1 MNKMQKLTCAKVL
14 KVIFYL
20 LGFPLLML
28 FVAKDSMIFFNEG
41 AFSETAK
48 NGITAALVLWAGFTL
63 LQIGLYLVLKKQQA
77 VRTII
82 LVILAVALM
91 LAPIAGLDIRNE
103 KELDKIRTEYSDK
116 GVKVENYSLQK
127 QWFNALSANKRESGY
142 AYKLNERVD
151 NVIRTYGL
159 SEYYPKM
166 YRERTQL
173 NTAVAY
179 YQVGGLDGEMI
190 KVTGDNIDGLFD
202 SLKAQSPYAYNP
214 NGLLYDGYIFG
225 VENALELLIKYN
237 EYAKL
242 TVYRR
247 SSTYIGTEKY
257 ADAFKEGC
265 YVLKDGAYVTMKAAG
280 EAFCKQP
287 GTIYYEKLSIADAY
301 KAMVKDIKD
310 SETNS
315 SKYESDAW
323 YNYFNDNTEILDT
336 RTGKM
341 TNYSTLRIE
350 EDNYRLTDSRLNA
363 VLGTLFEYL
372 GMNPAINK
380 LLNGLNLDGIIGLV
394 NALLQENGADLT
406 SGDIGNVVSQ
416 LLYGY
421 NNGKGGETTGL
432 AYPVQYLFGNL
443 NLSDKNVFKSTGE
456 TAYEYDDEGHLVYE
470 VDASGNTTDIPK
482 LTGKTGTVYVITY
495 SDSGKKNPD
504 GTPILNATVNR
515 AEFDTTKMSPLPEKA
530 ADIKTGTVY
539 TTGDIFKEVKLNA
552 NYSAYVENLEKNKNP
567 NTAALVDII
576 KSLQPALGL
585 VGGLLNLNDIIG
597 GLVSGLDV
605 SAILAKIAPDLDL
618 NAILTQILSKIDLTG
633 VTVEGVQKLL
643 DTVLGELS
651 FYSHPLLKKCWQSD
665 FVSDTDK
672 ALATTAGTTVDMSD
686 YAWVKYTC
694 EDFGITSGCALAAKG
709 GLLTGK
715 TIGNGTSA
723 DAAISLADCYQL
735 QADIAYQPEMYP
747 LLAARRYFSIWAGIL
762 AMSIFLSTYFHNKE
776 RLYAYEIALNGGEY

>member
-91 LAPIAGLDIRNE
+91 LAPVAGLDIRNE

-142 AYKLNERVD
+142 AYKLNDRVD

-202 SLKAQSPYAYNP
+202 SLQSQSPYAYNP

-242 TVYRR
+242 TVYRP
-247 SSTYIGTEKY
+247 TKY
-257 ADAFKEGC
+257 TVADYAEAFSAGC
-265 YVLKDGAYVTMKAAG
+265 YVIKDGAYVTMKAAG
-280 EAFCKQP
+280 ETFSKQP
-287 GTIYYEKLSIADAY
+287 GTVYYEKLAIADAY
-301 KAMVKDIKD
+301 KKMV
-310 SETNS
+310 SEIEESATNAS
-315 SKYESDAW
+315 AYESDAW
-323 YNYFNDNTEILDT
+323 YNYTNDITEILDT

-380 LLNGLNLDGIIGLV
+380 LLDSLKAQQLLDLV
-394 NALLQENGADLT
+394 NSLLKENGADLS

-432 AYPVQYLFGNL
+432 ALPAQYLFGNL
-443 NLSDKNVFKSTGE
+443 DFTSKEVYKSTGKN
-456 TAYEYDDEGHLVYE
+456 AFKVGALADEV
-470 VDASGNTTDIPK
+470 
-482 LTGKTGTVYVITY
+482 VYVTTYTDTGEVNDDGSPVLTATITREAF
-495 SDSGKKNPD
+495 D
-504 GTPILNATVNR
+504 NATMKQLPKTS
-515 AEFDTTKMSPLPEKA
+515 AEIVPEQK
-530 ADIKTGTVY
+530 Y
-539 TTGDIFKEVKLNA
+539 TTGDTYAKTKLGT
-552 NYSAYVENLEKNKNP
+552 AYTAYKTKLESDNKNP

-585 VGGLLNLNDIIG
+585 VGGLLDLNDIIG
-597 GLVSGLDV
+597 GLVPGLDV
-605 SAILAKIAPDLDL
+605 AGILKAIAPDLDL
-618 NAILTQILSKIDLTG
+618 NAILTQILGKIDLTG

-735 QADIAYQPEMYP
+735 QADIAYQPDMYP

-776 RLYAYEIALNGGEY
+776 KLYAYEIALNGGEY

>member
-1 MNKMQKLTCAKVL
+1 
-14 KVIFYL
+14 
-20 LGFPLLML
+20 
-28 FVAKDSMIFFNEG
+28 
-41 AFSETAK
+41 
-48 NGITAALVLWAGFTL
+48 
-63 LQIGLYLVLKKQQA
+63 
-77 VRTII
+77 
-82 LVILAVALM
+82 M

-127 QWFNALSANKRESGY
+127 QWFNAISANKRTSGY

-202 SLKAQSPYAYNP
+202 SLQSQSPYAYNP

-242 TVYRR
+242 TVYRP
-247 SSTYIGTEKY
+247 TKY
-257 ADAFKEGC
+257 TVADYAEAFNAGC
-265 YVLKDGAYVTMKAAG
+265 YVIKDGAYVTMKAAG
-280 EAFCKQP
+280 ETFSKQP
-287 GTIYYEKLSIADAY
+287 GTIYYESLSIADAY
-301 KAMVKDIKD
+301 KKMV
-310 SETNS
+310 SEIEESATNAS
-315 SKYESDAW
+315 AYESDAW
-323 YNYFNDNTEILDT
+323 YNYTNDITEILDT

-380 LLNGLNLDGIIGLV
+380 LLDSLKAQQLLDLV
-394 NALLQENGADLT
+394 NSLLKDNDADLS

-432 AYPVQYLFGNL
+432 ALPAQYLFGNL
-443 NLSDKNVFKSTGE
+443 SFTSKEVYKSTGKN
-456 TAYEYDDEGHLVYE
+456 AFKVGALADE
-470 VDASGNTTDIPK
+470 I
-482 LTGKTGTVYVITY
+482 VYVTTY
-495 SDSGKKNPD
+495 KDSGKVNDD
-504 GTPILNATVNR
+504 GTPILTATITREAFDNATMKQPPKTN
-515 AEFDTTKMSPLPEKA
+515 AEIVLGQK
-530 ADIKTGTVY
+530 Y
-539 TTGDIFKEVKLNA
+539 TTGDTYAKTDLGTAYTAYKTKLE
-552 NYSAYVENLEKNKNP
+552 SDNKNP

-585 VGGLLNLNDIIG
+585 VGGLLDLNDIIG
-597 GLVSGLDV
+597 GLVPGLDV
-605 SAILAKIAPDLDL
+605 AGILKAIAPDLDL
-618 NAILTQILSKIDLTG
+618 NAILTQILGKIDLTG

-735 QADIAYQPEMYP
+735 QADIAYQPDMYP

-776 RLYAYEIALNGGEY
+776 KLYAYEIALNGGEY

>member
-91 LAPIAGLDIRNE
+91 LAPVAGLDIRNE

-127 QWFNALSANKRESGY
+127 QWFNALSADKRESGY

-190 KVTGDNIDGLFD
+190 KVTGDNINGLFD

-242 TVYRR
+242 TVYRP
-247 SSTYIGTEKY
+247 TKY
-257 ADAFKEGC
+257 TVADYAEAFSAGC
-265 YVLKDGAYVTMKAAG
+265 YVIKDGAYVTMKAAG
-280 EAFCKQP
+280 ETFSKQP
-287 GTIYYEKLSIADAY
+287 GTIYYESLSIADAY
-301 KAMVKDIKD
+301 KKMV
-310 SETNS
+310 SEIEESATNAS
-315 SKYESDAW
+315 AYESDAW
-323 YNYFNDNTEILDT
+323 YNYTNDITEILDT

-380 LLNGLNLDGIIGLV
+380 LLDSLKAQQLLDLV
-394 NALLQENGADLT
+394 NSLLKDNDADLS

-432 AYPVQYLFGNL
+432 ALPAQYLFGNL
-443 NLSDKNVFKSTGE
+443 NFTSKEVYKSTGKN
-456 TAYEYDDEGHLVYE
+456 AFKVGALADEV
-470 VDASGNTTDIPK
+470 
-482 LTGKTGTVYVITY
+482 VYVTTY
-495 SDSGKKNPD
+495 TDSGEVNDD
-504 GTPILNATVNR
+504 GTPVLTAKITREAFDNATMKQLPKTS
-515 AEFDTTKMSPLPEKA
+515 AEIVPGQK
-530 ADIKTGTVY
+530 Y
-539 TTGDIFKEVKLNA
+539 TTGDTYAKTKLGT
-552 NYSAYVENLEKNKNP
+552 AYTAYKTKLESDNKNP

-585 VGGLLNLNDIIG
+585 VGGLLDLNDIIG
-597 GLVSGLDV
+597 GLVPGLDV
-605 SAILAKIAPDLDL
+605 AGILKAIAPDLDL
-618 NAILTQILSKIDLTG
+618 NAILTQILGKIDLTG

-735 QADIAYQPEMYP
+735 QADIAYQPDMYP

-776 RLYAYEIALNGGEY
+776 KLYAYEIALNGGEY

>member
-91 LAPIAGLDIRNE
+91 LAPIAGLDVRNE

-127 QWFNALSANKRESGY
+127 QWFNALSADKRKSGY
-142 AYKLNERVD
+142 AYLLNERVD
-151 NVIRTYGL
+151 NVIKTYGL

-214 NGLLYDGYIFG
+214 NGLLYDGYVFG
-225 VENALELLIKYN
+225 VENVLELLIKYN

-242 TVYRR
+242 TVYRPA
-247 SSTYIGTEKY
+247 KY
-257 ADAFKEGC
+257 TVADYAEAFNAGC

-280 EAFCKQP
+280 ETFCKQP
-287 GTIYYEKLSIADAY
+287 DTVYYEKLAIADAY
-301 KAMVKDIKD
+301 KKMV
-310 SETNS
+310 SEIEESATNAS
-315 SKYESDAW
+315 AYESDAW
-323 YNYFNDNTEILDT
+323 YNYTNDITEILDT
-336 RTGKM
+336 RSGKM

-380 LLNGLNLDGIIGLV
+380 LLDSLKAQQLLDLV
-394 NALLQENGADLT
+394 NSLLKENSADLS

-432 AYPVQYLFGNL
+432 ALPVQYLFGNL
-443 NLSDKNVFKSTGE
+443 DFTSKEVYKSTGKN
-456 TAYEYDDEGHLVYE
+456 AFKVGALADEM
-470 VDASGNTTDIPK
+470 
-482 LTGKTGTVYVITY
+482 VYVTTY
-495 SDSGKKNPD
+495 TDSGEVNDD
-504 GTPILNATVNR
+504 GTPVLTAKITREAFDAATMKQSPKTI
-515 AEFDTTKMSPLPEKA
+515 AEIVPEQK
-530 ADIKTGTVY
+530 Y
-539 TTGDIFKEVKLNA
+539 TTGDTYAKTKLGT
-552 NYSAYVENLEKNKNP
+552 AYTAYKTKLESDNNNP

-585 VGGLLNLNDIIG
+585 VGGLLDLNDIIG
-597 GLVSGLDV
+597 GLVPGLDIP
-605 SAILAKIAPDLDL
+605 AILKAIAPDLDL
-618 NAILTQILSKIDLTG
+618 NAILTQVLSKIDLTG

-651 FYSHPLLKKCWQSD
+651 FCSHPLLKKCWQSD

-686 YAWVKYTC
+686 YAWIKYTC
-694 EDFGITSGCALAAKG
+694 EDFGITSGCALVAKG

-735 QADIAYQPEMYP
+735 QADIAYQPNMYP

-776 RLYAYEIALNGGEY
+776 KLYAYEIALNGGEY

>member
-91 LAPIAGLDIRNE
+91 LAPVAGLDIRNE

-127 QWFNALSANKRESGY
+127 QWFNALSADKRESGY
-142 AYKLNERVD
+142 AYKLNDRVD

-202 SLKAQSPYAYNP
+202 SLQSQSPYAYNP

-242 TVYRR
+242 TVYRP
-247 SSTYIGTEKY
+247 TKY
-257 ADAFKEGC
+257 TVADYAEAFNAGC
-265 YVLKDGAYVTMKAAG
+265 YVIKDGAYVTMKAAG
-280 EAFCKQP
+280 ETFSKQP
-287 GTIYYEKLSIADAY
+287 GTIYYESLSIADAY
-301 KAMVKDIKD
+301 KKMV
-310 SETNS
+310 SEIEESATNAS
-315 SKYESDAW
+315 AYESDAW
-323 YNYFNDNTEILDT
+323 YNYTNDITEILDT

-380 LLNGLNLDGIIGLV
+380 LLDSLKAQQLLDLV
-394 NALLQENGADLT
+394 NSLLKENGADLS

-432 AYPVQYLFGNL
+432 ALPAQYLFGNL
-443 NLSDKNVFKSTGE
+443 DFTSKEVYKSTGKNAFKVGA
-456 TAYEYDDEGHLVYE
+456 TADEV
-470 VDASGNTTDIPK
+470 
-482 LTGKTGTVYVITY
+482 VYVTTY
-495 SDSGKKNPD
+495 TDTGEVNDD
-504 GTPILNATVNR
+504 GTPVLTAKITREAFDNATM
-515 AEFDTTKMSPLPEKA
+515 KQPP
-530 ADIKTGTVY
+530 KTNEEIVPGQKY
-539 TTGDIFKEVKLNA
+539 TTGDTYAKTKLGT
-552 NYSAYVENLEKNKNP
+552 AYTAYKTKLESDNKNP

-585 VGGLLNLNDIIG
+585 VGGLLDLNDIIG
-597 GLVSGLDV
+597 GLVPGLDV
-605 SAILAKIAPDLDL
+605 AGILKAIAPDLDL
-618 NAILTQILSKIDLTG
+618 NAILTQILGKIDLTG

-694 EDFGITSGCALAAKG
+694 EDFGITSGCALIAKG

-735 QADIAYQPEMYP
+735 QADIAYQPDMYP

-776 RLYAYEIALNGGEY
+776 KLYAYEIALNGGEY

>member
-1 MNKMQKLTCAKVL
+1 MCKSSESNFLFTRFPASYVVCRKGQHD
-14 KVIFYL
+14 L
-20 LGFPLLML
+20 LQRRRVFRNG
-28 FVAKDSMIFFNEG
+28 E
-41 AFSETAK
+41 

-77 VRTII
+77 ARTII
-82 LVILAVALM
+82 LVILAVTLM
-91 LAPIAGLDIRNE
+91 LAPVAGLDARNE

-127 QWFNALSANKRESGY
+127 QWFNAISANKRESGY
-142 AYKLNERVD
+142 AYKLNDRVD

-179 YQVGGLDGEMI
+179 YQIGGLDGEMI

-202 SLKAQSPYAYNP
+202 SLQSQSPYAYNP

-242 TVYRR
+242 TVYRP
-247 SSTYIGTEKY
+247 TKY
-257 ADAFKEGC
+257 TVADYAEAFSAGC
-265 YVLKDGAYVTMKAAG
+265 YVIKDGAYVTMKAAG
-280 EAFCKQP
+280 ETFSKQP
-287 GTIYYEKLSIADAY
+287 GTIYYEQLAIADAY
-301 KAMVKDIKD
+301 KKMV
-310 SETNS
+310 SEIEESATNAS
-315 SKYESDAW
+315 AYESDAW
-323 YNYFNDNTEILDT
+323 YNYTNDITEILDT

-380 LLNGLNLDGIIGLV
+380 LLDSLKAQQLLDLV
-394 NALLQENGADLT
+394 NSLLKDNDADLS

-432 AYPVQYLFGNL
+432 ALPAQYLFGNL
-443 NLSDKNVFKSTGE
+443 SFTSKEVYKSTGKN
-456 TAYEYDDEGHLVYE
+456 AFKVGALADE
-470 VDASGNTTDIPK
+470 I
-482 LTGKTGTVYVITY
+482 VYVTTY
-495 SDSGKKNPD
+495 KDSGKVNDD
-504 GTPILNATVNR
+504 GTPILTATITREAFDNATMKQPPKTN
-515 AEFDTTKMSPLPEKA
+515 AEIVLGQK
-530 ADIKTGTVY
+530 Y
-539 TTGDIFKEVKLNA
+539 TTGDTYAKTDLGTAYTAYKTKLE
-552 NYSAYVENLEKNKNP
+552 SDNKNP

-585 VGGLLNLNDIIG
+585 VGGLLDLNDIIG
-597 GLVSGLDV
+597 GLVPGLDV
-605 SAILAKIAPDLDL
+605 AGILKAIAPDLDL
-618 NAILTQILSKIDLTG
+618 NAILTQILGKIDLTG

-694 EDFGITSGCALAAKG
+694 EDFGITSGCALIAKG

-735 QADIAYQPEMYP
+735 QADIAYQPDMYP

-776 RLYAYEIALNGGEY
+776 KLYAYEIALNGGEY

>member
-77 VRTII
+77 ARTII

-91 LAPIAGLDIRNE
+91 LAPVAGLDIRNE

-127 QWFNALSANKRESGY
+127 QWFNALSADKRESGY

-202 SLKAQSPYAYNP
+202 SLQSQSPYAYNP

-242 TVYRR
+242 TVYRP
-247 SSTYIGTEKY
+247 TKY
-257 ADAFKEGC
+257 TVADYAEAFSAGC
-265 YVLKDGAYVTMKAAG
+265 YVIKDGAYVTMKAAG
-280 EAFCKQP
+280 ETFSKQP
-287 GTIYYEKLSIADAY
+287 GTVYYEKLAIADAY
-301 KAMVKDIKD
+301 KKMV
-310 SETNS
+310 SEIEESATNAS
-315 SKYESDAW
+315 AYESDAW
-323 YNYFNDNTEILDT
+323 YNYTNDITEILDT

-380 LLNGLNLDGIIGLV
+380 LLDSLKAQQLLELV
-394 NALLQENGADLT
+394 NSLLKENGADLS

-432 AYPVQYLFGNL
+432 ALPAQYLFGNL
-443 NLSDKNVFKSTGE
+443 DFTSKEVYKSTGKN
-456 TAYEYDDEGHLVYE
+456 AFKVGALADEV
-470 VDASGNTTDIPK
+470 
-482 LTGKTGTVYVITY
+482 VYVTTY
-495 SDSGKKNPD
+495 TDSGEVNDD
-504 GTPILNATVNR
+504 GTPVLTAKITREAFDNATMKQPPKTS
-515 AEFDTTKMSPLPEKA
+515 AEIVPGQK
-530 ADIKTGTVY
+530 Y
-539 TTGDIFKEVKLNA
+539 TTGDTYAKTDLGTAYTAYKTKLE
-552 NYSAYVENLEKNKNP
+552 SDNKNH

-585 VGGLLNLNDIIG
+585 VGGLLDLNDIIG
-597 GLVSGLDV
+597 GLVPGLDV
-605 SAILAKIAPDLDL
+605 AGILKAIAPDLDL
-618 NAILTQILSKIDLTG
+618 NAILTQILGKIDLTG

-651 FYSHPLLKKCWQSD
+651 FCSHPLLKKCWQSD

-694 EDFGITSGCALAAKG
+694 EDFGITSGCALIAKG

-735 QADIAYQPEMYP
+735 QADIAYQPDMYP

-776 RLYAYEIALNGGEY
+776 KLYAYEIALNGGEY

>member
-127 QWFNALSANKRESGY
+127 QWFNAISANKRKSGY
-142 AYKLNERVD
+142 AYQLNDRVD

-190 KVTGDNIDGLFD
+190 KVTGDNINGLFD

-225 VENALELLIKYN
+225 VENVLELLIKYN

-242 TVYRR
+242 TVYRP
-247 SSTYIGTEKY
+247 TKY
-257 ADAFKEGC
+257 TVADYAEAFSAGC
-265 YVLKDGAYVTMKAAG
+265 YVIKDGAYVTMKAAG
-280 EAFCKQP
+280 ETFSKQP
-287 GTIYYEKLSIADAY
+287 GTIYYESLSIADAY
-301 KAMVKDIKD
+301 KKMV
-310 SETNS
+310 SEIEESATNAS
-315 SKYESDAW
+315 AYESDAW
-323 YNYFNDNTEILDT
+323 YNYTNDITEILDT

-380 LLNGLNLDGIIGLV
+380 LLDSLKAQQLLDLV
-394 NALLQENGADLT
+394 NSLLKENGADLS

-432 AYPVQYLFGNL
+432 ALPAQYLFGNL
-443 NLSDKNVFKSTGE
+443 DFTSKEVYKSTGKN
-456 TAYEYDDEGHLVYE
+456 AFKVGALADEV
-470 VDASGNTTDIPK
+470 
-482 LTGKTGTVYVITY
+482 VYVTTY
-495 SDSGKKNPD
+495 TDSGEVNDD
-504 GTPILNATVNR
+504 GTPVLTAKITREAFDNATMKQLPKTS
-515 AEFDTTKMSPLPEKA
+515 AEIVPEQK
-530 ADIKTGTVY
+530 Y
-539 TTGDIFKEVKLNA
+539 TTGDTYAKTKLGT
-552 NYSAYVENLEKNKNP
+552 AYTAYKTKLESDNKNP

-585 VGGLLNLNDIIG
+585 VGGLLDLNDIIG
-597 GLVSGLDV
+597 GLVPGLDV
-605 SAILAKIAPDLDL
+605 AGILKAIAPDLDL
-618 NAILTQILSKIDLTG
+618 NAILTQILGKIDLTG

-735 QADIAYQPEMYP
+735 QADIAYQPDMYP

-776 RLYAYEIALNGGEY
+776 KLYAYEIALNGGEY

>member
-127 QWFNALSANKRESGY
+127 QWFNAISANKRESGY
-142 AYKLNERVD
+142 AYKLNDRVD

-225 VENALELLIKYN
+225 VENVLELLIKYN

-242 TVYRR
+242 TVYRP
-247 SSTYIGTEKY
+247 TKY
-257 ADAFKEGC
+257 TVADYAEAFNAGC
-265 YVLKDGAYVTMKAAG
+265 YVIKDGAYVTMKAAG
-280 EAFCKQP
+280 ETFCKQP
-287 GTIYYEKLSIADAY
+287 GTIYYEQLAIADAY
-301 KAMVKDIKD
+301 KKMV
-310 SETNS
+310 SEIEASATNAS
-315 SKYESDAW
+315 AYASDAW
-323 YNYFNDNTEILDT
+323 YNYTNDITEILDT

-380 LLNGLNLDGIIGLV
+380 LLDSLKAQQLLDLV
-394 NALLQENGADLT
+394 NSLLKENGADLS

-432 AYPVQYLFGNL
+432 ALPAQYLFGNL
-443 NLSDKNVFKSTGE
+443 NFTSKEVYKSTGKN
-456 TAYEYDDEGHLVYE
+456 AFKVGALADEV
-470 VDASGNTTDIPK
+470 
-482 LTGKTGTVYVITY
+482 VYVTTY
-495 SDSGKKNPD
+495 TDSGEVNDD
-504 GTPILNATVNR
+504 GTPILTAKITREAFDAATMKQPPKTNAEIVPGQ
-515 AEFDTTKMSPLPEKA
+515 K
-530 ADIKTGTVY
+530 Y
-539 TTGDIFKEVKLNA
+539 TTGDTYAKTDLGTAYKAYETKLKND
-552 NYSAYVENLEKNKNP
+552 NKNP

-605 SAILAKIAPDLDL
+605 SAILKAIAPDLDL
-618 NAILTQILSKIDLTG
+618 NAILTQVLSKIDLTG

-694 EDFGITSGCALAAKG
+694 EDFGITSGCALVAKG

>member
-142 AYKLNERVD
+142 AYKLNDRVD

-190 KVTGDNIDGLFD
+190 KVTGDNINGLFD

-225 VENALELLIKYN
+225 VENVLELLIKYN

-242 TVYRR
+242 TVYRP
-247 SSTYIGTEKY
+247 TKY
-257 ADAFKEGC
+257 TVADYAEAFNAGC
-265 YVLKDGAYVTMKAAG
+265 YVINNDGAYVTMKAAG

-287 GTIYYEKLSIADAY
+287 GTIYYEQLAIADAY
-301 KAMVKDIKD
+301 KKMV
-310 SETNS
+310 SEIEESATNAS
-315 SKYESDAW
+315 AYASDAW
-323 YNYFNDNTEILDT
+323 YNYTNDITEILDT

-380 LLNGLNLDGIIGLV
+380 LLDSLKAQQLLDLV
-394 NALLQENGADLT
+394 NSLLKENGADLS

-432 AYPVQYLFGNL
+432 ALPAQYLFGNL
-443 NLSDKNVFKSTGE
+443 NFTSKEVYKSTGKN
-456 TAYEYDDEGHLVYE
+456 AFKVGALADEV
-470 VDASGNTTDIPK
+470 
-482 LTGKTGTVYVITY
+482 VYVTTY
-495 SDSGKKNPD
+495 TDSGEVNDD
-504 GTPILNATVNR
+504 GTPILNAKITREAFDNATMKQPPKTN
-515 AEFDTTKMSPLPEKA
+515 AEIVPGTK
-530 ADIKTGTVY
+530 Y
-539 TTGDIFKEVKLNA
+539 TTGDTYAKTDLGTAYKAYETKLKND
-552 NYSAYVENLEKNKNP
+552 NKNP

-605 SAILAKIAPDLDL
+605 SAILKAIAPDLDL

-735 QADIAYQPEMYP
+735 QADIAYQPDMYP

>member
-82 LVILAVALM
+82 LVVLAVALM

-142 AYKLNERVD
+142 AYKLNDRVD

-225 VENALELLIKYN
+225 VENVLELLIKYN

-242 TVYRR
+242 TVYRP
-247 SSTYIGTEKY
+247 TKY
-257 ADAFKEGC
+257 TVADYAEAFNAGC
-265 YVLKDGAYVTMKAAG
+265 YVIKDGAYVTMKSAS
-280 EAFCKQP
+280 ETFCKQP
-287 GTIYYEKLSIADAY
+287 GTIYYEQLAIADAY
-301 KAMVKDIKD
+301 KKMV
-310 SETNS
+310 SEIEASATNAS
-315 SKYESDAW
+315 AYASDAW
-323 YNYFNDNTEILDT
+323 YNYTNDITEILDT

-380 LLNGLNLDGIIGLV
+380 LLDSLKAQQLLDLV
-394 NALLQENGADLT
+394 NSLLKENGADLS

-432 AYPVQYLFGNL
+432 ALPAQYLFGNL
-443 NLSDKNVFKSTGE
+443 DFTSKEVYKSTGKN
-456 TAYEYDDEGHLVYE
+456 AFKVGALADEV
-470 VDASGNTTDIPK
+470 
-482 LTGKTGTVYVITY
+482 VYVTTY
-495 SDSGKKNPD
+495 TDSGEVNDD
-504 GTPILNATVNR
+504 GTPVLTAKITREAFDNATMKQLPKTS
-515 AEFDTTKMSPLPEKA
+515 AEIVPEQK
-530 ADIKTGTVY
+530 Y
-539 TTGDIFKEVKLNA
+539 TTGDTYAKTKLGT
-552 NYSAYVENLEKNKNP
+552 AYTAYKTKLESDNKNP

-585 VGGLLNLNDIIG
+585 VGGLLDLNDIIG
-597 GLVSGLDV
+597 GLVPGLDV
-605 SAILAKIAPDLDL
+605 AGILKAIAPDLDL
-618 NAILTQILSKIDLTG
+618 NAILTQILGKIDLTG

-694 EDFGITSGCALAAKG
+694 EDFGITSGCALVAKG

-735 QADIAYQPEMYP
+735 QADIAYQPDMYP

-776 RLYAYEIALNGGEY
+776 KLYAYEIALNGGEY

>member
-82 LVILAVALM
+82 LVVLAVALM

-142 AYKLNERVD
+142 AYKLNDRVD

-202 SLKAQSPYAYNP
+202 SLKTQSPYAYNP

-242 TVYRR
+242 TVYRP
-247 SSTYIGTEKY
+247 TKY
-257 ADAFKEGC
+257 TVADYAEAFSAGC
-265 YVLKDGAYVTMKAAG
+265 YVINNDGAYVTMKAAG
-280 EAFCKQP
+280 ETFSKQP
-287 GTIYYEKLSIADAY
+287 GTIYYEQLAIADAY
-301 KAMVKDIKD
+301 KKMV
-310 SETNS
+310 SEIEASATNAS
-315 SKYESDAW
+315 AYASDAW
-323 YNYFNDNTEILDT
+323 YNYTNDITEILDT

-380 LLNGLNLDGIIGLV
+380 LLDSLKAQQLLDLV
-394 NALLQENGADLT
+394 NSLLKDNDADLS

-432 AYPVQYLFGNL
+432 ALPAQYLFGNL
-443 NLSDKNVFKSTGE
+443 DFTSKEVYKSTGKN
-456 TAYEYDDEGHLVYE
+456 AFKVGALADEV
-470 VDASGNTTDIPK
+470 
-482 LTGKTGTVYVITY
+482 VYVTTY
-495 SDSGKKNPD
+495 TDSGEVNDD
-504 GTPILNATVNR
+504 GTPVLTAKITREAFDNATMKQLPKTS
-515 AEFDTTKMSPLPEKA
+515 AEIVPEQK
-530 ADIKTGTVY
+530 Y
-539 TTGDIFKEVKLNA
+539 TTGDTYAKTKLGT
-552 NYSAYVENLEKNKNP
+552 AYTAYKTKLESDNKNP

-585 VGGLLNLNDIIG
+585 VGGLLDLNDIIG
-597 GLVSGLDV
+597 GLVPGLDV
-605 SAILAKIAPDLDL
+605 AGILKAIAPDLDL
-618 NAILTQILSKIDLTG
+618 NAILTQILGKIELTG

-694 EDFGITSGCALAAKG
+694 EDFGITSGCALVAKG

-723 DAAISLADCYQL
+723 DAAIPLADCYQL
-735 QADIAYQPEMYP
+735 QADIAYQPDMYP

-776 RLYAYEIALNGGEY
+776 KLYAYEIALNGGEY

>member
-77 VRTII
+77 ARTII

-91 LAPIAGLDIRNE
+91 LAPVAGLDIRNE

-127 QWFNALSANKRESGY
+127 QWFNALSADKRESGY

-190 KVTGDNIDGLFD
+190 KVTGENINGLFD
-202 SLKAQSPYAYNP
+202 SLKTQSPYAYNP
-214 NGLLYDGYIFG
+214 NGLLYDGYVFG

-242 TVYRR
+242 TVYRP
-247 SSTYIGTEKY
+247 TKY
-257 ADAFKEGC
+257 TVADYAEAFSAGC
-265 YVLKDGAYVTMKAAG
+265 YVIKDGAYVTMKAAG
-280 EAFCKQP
+280 ETFSKQP
-287 GTIYYEKLSIADAY
+287 GTVYYEKLAIADAY
-301 KAMVKDIKD
+301 KKMV
-310 SETNS
+310 SEIEESATNAS
-315 SKYESDAW
+315 AYESDAW
-323 YNYFNDNTEILDT
+323 YNYTNDITEILDT
-336 RTGKM
+336 RSGKM

-380 LLNGLNLDGIIGLV
+380 LLDSLKAQQLLDLV
-394 NALLQENGADLT
+394 NSLLKDNDADLS

-432 AYPVQYLFGNL
+432 ALPAQYLFGNL
-443 NLSDKNVFKSTGE
+443 NFTSKEVYKSTGKNAFKVGA
-456 TAYEYDDEGHLVYE
+456 TADEV
-470 VDASGNTTDIPK
+470 
-482 LTGKTGTVYVITY
+482 VYVTTY
-495 SDSGKKNPD
+495 TDTGEVNDD
-504 GTPILNATVNR
+504 GTPILTAKITREAFDNATMKQLPKTS
-515 AEFDTTKMSPLPEKA
+515 AEIVPGQK
-530 ADIKTGTVY
+530 Y
-539 TTGDIFKEVKLNA
+539 TTGDTYAKTKLGT
-552 NYSAYVENLEKNKNP
+552 AYTAYKTKLESDNKNP

-585 VGGLLNLNDIIG
+585 VGGLLDLNDIIG
-597 GLVSGLDV
+597 GLVPGLDV
-605 SAILAKIAPDLDL
+605 AGILKAIAPDLDL
-618 NAILTQILSKIDLTG
+618 NAILTQILGKIDLTG

-735 QADIAYQPEMYP
+735 QADIAYQPDMYP

-776 RLYAYEIALNGGEY
+776 KLYAYEIALNGGEY

>member
-380 LLNGLNLDGIIGLV
+380 LLDSLKAQQLLDLV
-394 NALLQENGADLT
+394 NSLLKENGADLS

-421 NNGKGGETTGL
+421 NNGKEGGETTGL
-432 AYPVQYLFGNL
+432 ALPAQYLFGNL
-443 NLSDKNVFKSTGE
+443 NFTSKEVYKSTGKN
-456 TAYEYDDEGHLVYE
+456 AFKVGALADEV
-470 VDASGNTTDIPK
+470 
-482 LTGKTGTVYVITY
+482 VYVTTY
-495 SDSGKKNPD
+495 TDSGEVNDD
-504 GTPILNATVNR
+504 GTPILTAKITRETFDEATMKKRPTTNAEIVLGQ
-515 AEFDTTKMSPLPEKA
+515 K
-530 ADIKTGTVY
+530 Y
-539 TTGDIFKEVKLNA
+539 TTGDTYAKTDLGTAYTAYKTKLE
-552 NYSAYVENLEKNKNP
+552 SDNKNP

-597 GLVSGLDV
+597 GLVPGLDV
-605 SAILAKIAPDLDL
+605 ARILKAIAPDLDL
-618 NAILTQILSKIDLTG
+618 NAILTQVLSKIDLTG
-633 VTVEGVQKLL
+633 VTVGDVQELL

-672 ALATTAGTTVDMSD
+672 ALATTTGTTVDMSD

-694 EDFGITSGCALAAKG
+694 EDFGITSGCALVAKG

-735 QADIAYQPEMYP
+735 QADIAYQPDMYP

>member
-127 QWFNALSANKRESGY
+127 QWFNALSADKRESGY

-214 NGLLYDGYIFG
+214 NGLLYDGYVFG
-225 VENALELLIKYN
+225 VENVLELLIKYN

-242 TVYRR
+242 TVYRP
-247 SSTYIGTEKY
+247 TKY
-257 ADAFKEGC
+257 TVADYAEAFNAGC
-265 YVLKDGAYVTMKAAG
+265 YVINNDGAYVTMKSAG
-280 EAFCKQP
+280 ETFCKQP
-287 GTIYYEKLSIADAY
+287 GTIYYEQLAIADAY
-301 KAMVKDIKD
+301 KKMV
-310 SETNS
+310 SEIEESATNAS
-315 SKYESDAW
+315 AYASDAW
-323 YNYFNDNTEILDT
+323 YNYTHDFTEILDT

-380 LLNGLNLDGIIGLV
+380 LLDSLKAQQLLDLV
-394 NALLQENGADLT
+394 NSLLKENGADLS

-432 AYPVQYLFGNL
+432 ALPAQYLFGNL
-443 NLSDKNVFKSTGE
+443 NFTSKEVYKSTGKN
-456 TAYEYDDEGHLVYE
+456 AFKVGALADEV
-470 VDASGNTTDIPK
+470 
-482 LTGKTGTVYVITY
+482 VYVTTY
-495 SDSGKKNPD
+495 TDSGEVNDD
-504 GTPILNATVNR
+504 GTPILTAKITREAFDNATMKQPPKTN
-515 AEFDTTKMSPLPEKA
+515 AEIVPGQK
-530 ADIKTGTVY
+530 Y
-539 TTGDIFKEVKLNA
+539 TTGDTYAKTDLGTAYKAYETKLKND
-552 NYSAYVENLEKNKNP
+552 NKNP

-605 SAILAKIAPDLDL
+605 SAILKAIAPDLDL

-633 VTVEGVQKLL
+633 VTVEGVQKIL

-715 TIGNGTSA
+715 TIGNGTPA

>member
-142 AYKLNERVD
+142 AYKLNDRVD

-190 KVTGDNIDGLFD
+190 KVTGDNINGLFD

-225 VENALELLIKYN
+225 VENVLELLIKYN

-242 TVYRR
+242 TVYRP
-247 SSTYIGTEKY
+247 TKY
-257 ADAFKEGC
+257 TVADYAEAFNAGC
-265 YVLKDGAYVTMKAAG
+265 YVINNDGAYVTMKAAG
-280 EAFCKQP
+280 ETFCKQP
-287 GTIYYEKLSIADAY
+287 GTIYYEQLAIADAY
-301 KAMVKDIKD
+301 KKMV
-310 SETNS
+310 SEIEESATNAS
-315 SKYESDAW
+315 AYASDAW
-323 YNYFNDNTEILDT
+323 YNYTHDFTEILDT
-336 RTGKM
+336 RSGEM
-341 TNYSTLRIE
+341 TTYSKLRVE

-380 LLNGLNLDGIIGLV
+380 LLDSLKAQQLLDLV
-394 NALLQENGADLT
+394 NSLLKENGADLS

-432 AYPVQYLFGNL
+432 ALPAQYLFGNL
-443 NLSDKNVFKSTGE
+443 NFTSKEVYKSTGKN
-456 TAYEYDDEGHLVYE
+456 AFKVGALADEV
-470 VDASGNTTDIPK
+470 
-482 LTGKTGTVYVITY
+482 VYVTTY
-495 SDSGKKNPD
+495 TDTGEVNDD
-504 GTPILNATVNR
+504 GTPILTAKITREAFDNATMKQPPKTN
-515 AEFDTTKMSPLPEKA
+515 AEIVPGQK
-530 ADIKTGTVY
+530 Y
-539 TTGDIFKEVKLNA
+539 TTGDTYAKTDLGTAYKAYETKLKND
-552 NYSAYVENLEKNKNP
+552 NKNP

-605 SAILAKIAPDLDL
+605 SAILKAIAPDLDL

-715 TIGNGTSA
+715 TIGNGTPA

-776 RLYAYEIALNGGEY
+776 KLYAYEIALNGGEY

>member
-91 LAPIAGLDIRNE
+91 LAPVAGLDIRNE

-127 QWFNALSANKRESGY
+127 QWFNALSADKRESGY

-202 SLKAQSPYAYNP
+202 SLQSQSPYAYNP

-242 TVYRR
+242 TVYRP
-247 SSTYIGTEKY
+247 TKY
-257 ADAFKEGC
+257 TVADYAEAFSAGC
-265 YVLKDGAYVTMKAAG
+265 YVIKDGAYVTMKAAG
-280 EAFCKQP
+280 ETFSKQP
-287 GTIYYEKLSIADAY
+287 GTIYYESLSIADAY
-301 KAMVKDIKD
+301 KKMV
-310 SETNS
+310 SEIEESATNAS
-315 SKYESDAW
+315 AYESDAW
-323 YNYFNDNTEILDT
+323 YNYTNDITEILDT

-380 LLNGLNLDGIIGLV
+380 LLDSLKAQQLLDLV
-394 NALLQENGADLT
+394 NSLLKDNDADLS

-432 AYPVQYLFGNL
+432 ALPAQYLFGNL
-443 NLSDKNVFKSTGE
+443 DFTSKEVYKSTGKNAFKVGA
-456 TAYEYDDEGHLVYE
+456 TADEV
-470 VDASGNTTDIPK
+470 
-482 LTGKTGTVYVITY
+482 VYVTTY
-495 SDSGKKNPD
+495 TDTGEDNDD
-504 GTPILNATVNR
+504 GTPVLTAKITREAFDNATM
-515 AEFDTTKMSPLPEKA
+515 KQSP
-530 ADIKTGTVY
+530 KTNEEIVPGQKY
-539 TTGDIFKEVKLNA
+539 TTGDTYAKTDLGTAYTAYKTKLE
-552 NYSAYVENLEKNKNP
+552 SDNKNP

-585 VGGLLNLNDIIG
+585 VGGLLDLNDIIG
-597 GLVSGLDV
+597 GLVPGLDV
-605 SAILAKIAPDLDL
+605 AGILKAIAPDLDL
-618 NAILTQILSKIDLTG
+618 NAILTQILGKIDLTG

-735 QADIAYQPEMYP
+735 QADIAYQPDMYP

-776 RLYAYEIALNGGEY
+776 KLYAYEIALNGGEY

>member
-82 LVILAVALM
+82 LVVLAVALM

-127 QWFNALSANKRESGY
+127 QWFNALSADKRESGY

-190 KVTGDNIDGLFD
+190 KVTGENINGLFD
-202 SLKAQSPYAYNP
+202 SLKTQSPYAYNP
-214 NGLLYDGYIFG
+214 NGLLYDGYVFG

-242 TVYRR
+242 TVYRP
-247 SSTYIGTEKY
+247 TKY
-257 ADAFKEGC
+257 TVADYAEAFSAGC
-265 YVLKDGAYVTMKAAG
+265 YVIKDGAYVTMKAAG
-280 EAFCKQP
+280 ETFSKQP
-287 GTIYYEKLSIADAY
+287 GTIYYESLSIADAY
-301 KAMVKDIKD
+301 KKMV
-310 SETNS
+310 SEIEESATNAS
-315 SKYESDAW
+315 AYESDAW
-323 YNYFNDNTEILDT
+323 YNYTNDITEILDT

-380 LLNGLNLDGIIGLV
+380 LLDSLKAQQLLDLV
-394 NALLQENGADLT
+394 NSLLKENGADLS

-432 AYPVQYLFGNL
+432 ALPAQYLFGNL
-443 NLSDKNVFKSTGE
+443 DFTSKEVYKSTGKNAFKVGA
-456 TAYEYDDEGHLVYE
+456 TADEV
-470 VDASGNTTDIPK
+470 
-482 LTGKTGTVYVITY
+482 VYVTTY
-495 SDSGKKNPD
+495 KDSGEVNDD
-504 GTPILNATVNR
+504 GSPVLTATITREAFDNATMKQPPKTS
-515 AEFDTTKMSPLPEKA
+515 AEIVPGQK
-530 ADIKTGTVY
+530 Y
-539 TTGDIFKEVKLNA
+539 TTGDTYAKTKLGT
-552 NYSAYVENLEKNKNP
+552 AYTAYKTKLESDNKNP

-585 VGGLLNLNDIIG
+585 VGGLLDLNDIIG
-597 GLVSGLDV
+597 GLVPGLDV
-605 SAILAKIAPDLDL
+605 AGILKAIAPDLDL
-618 NAILTQILSKIDLTG
+618 NAILTQILGKIDLTG

-735 QADIAYQPEMYP
+735 QADIAYQPDMYP

-776 RLYAYEIALNGGEY
+776 KLYAYEIALNGGEY

>member
-82 LVILAVALM
+82 LVVLAVALM

-142 AYKLNERVD
+142 AYKLNDRVD

-202 SLKAQSPYAYNP
+202 SLQSQSPYAYNP

-242 TVYRR
+242 TVYRP
-247 SSTYIGTEKY
+247 TKY
-257 ADAFKEGC
+257 TVADYAEAFNAGC
-265 YVLKDGAYVTMKAAG
+265 YVIKDGAYVTMKAAG
-280 EAFCKQP
+280 ETFSKQP
-287 GTIYYEKLSIADAY
+287 GTVYYEKLAIADAY
-301 KAMVKDIKD
+301 KKMV
-310 SETNS
+310 SEIEESATNAS
-315 SKYESDAW
+315 AYESDAW
-323 YNYFNDNTEILDT
+323 YNYTNDITEILDT

-380 LLNGLNLDGIIGLV
+380 LLDSLKAQQLLDLV
-394 NALLQENGADLT
+394 NSLLKENGADLS

-432 AYPVQYLFGNL
+432 ALPAQYLFGNL
-443 NLSDKNVFKSTGE
+443 DFTSKEVYKSTGKN
-456 TAYEYDDEGHLVYE
+456 AFKVGALADEV
-470 VDASGNTTDIPK
+470 
-482 LTGKTGTVYVITY
+482 VYVTTY
-495 SDSGKKNPD
+495 TDSGEVNDD
-504 GTPILNATVNR
+504 GTPVLTAKITREAFDNATMKQR
-515 AEFDTTKMSPLPEKA
+515 PKTSAEIVPEQK
-530 ADIKTGTVY
+530 Y
-539 TTGDIFKEVKLNA
+539 TTGDTYAKTKLGT
-552 NYSAYVENLEKNKNP
+552 AYTAYKTKLESDNKNP

-585 VGGLLNLNDIIG
+585 VGGLLDLNDIIG

-605 SAILAKIAPDLDL
+605 SAILKAIAPDLDL
-618 NAILTQILSKIDLTG
+618 NAILTQILGKIDLTG

-694 EDFGITSGCALAAKG
+694 EDFGITSGCALIAKG

-735 QADIAYQPEMYP
+735 QADIAYQPDMYP

-776 RLYAYEIALNGGEY
+776 KLYAYEIALNGGEY

>member
-77 VRTII
+77 ARTII

-142 AYKLNERVD
+142 AYKLNDRVD

-202 SLKAQSPYAYNP
+202 SLKTQSPYAYNP
-214 NGLLYDGYIFG
+214 NGLLYDGYVFG

-242 TVYRR
+242 TVYRP
-247 SSTYIGTEKY
+247 TKY
-257 ADAFKEGC
+257 TIADYAEAFNAGC
-265 YVLKDGAYVTMKAAG
+265 YVINNDGAYVTMKSAG
-280 EAFCKQP
+280 ETFCKQP
-287 GTIYYEKLSIADAY
+287 GTIYYEQLAIADAY
-301 KAMVKDIKD
+301 KKMV
-310 SETNS
+310 SEIEASATNAS
-315 SKYESDAW
+315 AYASDAW
-323 YNYFNDNTEILDT
+323 YNYTHDFTEILDT
-336 RTGKM
+336 RTGEM
-341 TNYSTLRIE
+341 TTYSKLRIE

-380 LLNGLNLDGIIGLV
+380 LLDSLKAQQLLDLV
-394 NALLQENGADLT
+394 NSLLKENGADLS

-432 AYPVQYLFGNL
+432 ALPVQYLFGNL
-443 NLSDKNVFKSTGE
+443 NFTSKEVYKSTGKN
-456 TAYEYDDEGHLVYE
+456 AFKVGALADEV
-470 VDASGNTTDIPK
+470 
-482 LTGKTGTVYVITY
+482 VYVTTY
-495 SDSGKKNPD
+495 TDSGEVNDD
-504 GTPILNATVNR
+504 GTPILTAKITREAFDNATMKQPPKTN
-515 AEFDTTKMSPLPEKA
+515 AEIVPGQK
-530 ADIKTGTVY
+530 Y
-539 TTGDIFKEVKLNA
+539 TTGDTYAKTDLGTAYKAYETKLKND
-552 NYSAYVENLEKNKNP
+552 NKNP

-605 SAILAKIAPDLDL
+605 SAILKAIAPDLDL

-735 QADIAYQPEMYP
+735 QADIAYQPDMYP

-776 RLYAYEIALNGGEY
+776 KLYAYEIALNGGEY

>member
-82 LVILAVALM
+82 LVVLAVALM

-127 QWFNALSANKRESGY
+127 QWFNAISANKRESGY
-142 AYKLNERVD
+142 AYKLNDRVD

-225 VENALELLIKYN
+225 VENVLELLIKYN

-242 TVYRR
+242 TVYRP
-247 SSTYIGTEKY
+247 TKY
-257 ADAFKEGC
+257 TVADYAEAFNAGC
-265 YVLKDGAYVTMKAAG
+265 YVIKDGAYVTMKSAG
-280 EAFCKQP
+280 ETFCKQP
-287 GTIYYEKLSIADAY
+287 GTIYYEQLAIADAY
-301 KAMVKDIKD
+301 KKMV
-310 SETNS
+310 SEIEASATNAS
-315 SKYESDAW
+315 AYESDAW
-323 YNYFNDNTEILDT
+323 YNYTNDITEILDT
-336 RTGKM
+336 RSGKM

-380 LLNGLNLDGIIGLV
+380 LLDSLKAQQLLDLV
-394 NALLQENGADLT
+394 NSLLKENGADLS

-432 AYPVQYLFGNL
+432 ALPAQYLFGNL
-443 NLSDKNVFKSTGE
+443 NFTSKEVYKSTGKN
-456 TAYEYDDEGHLVYE
+456 AFKVGALADEV
-470 VDASGNTTDIPK
+470 
-482 LTGKTGTVYVITY
+482 VYVTTY
-495 SDSGKKNPD
+495 TDTGEVNDD
-504 GTPILNATVNR
+504 GTPVLTAKITREAFDNATMKQPPKTN
-515 AEFDTTKMSPLPEKA
+515 AEIVPGTK
-530 ADIKTGTVY
+530 Y
-539 TTGDIFKEVKLNA
+539 TTGDTYAKTKLDT
-552 NYSAYVENLEKNKNP
+552 AYAAYKTKLESDNKNP

-605 SAILAKIAPDLDL
+605 SAILKAIAPDLDL

-715 TIGNGTSA
+715 TIGNGTPA

-735 QADIAYQPEMYP
+735 QADIAYQPDMYP

-776 RLYAYEIALNGGEY
+776 KLYAYEIALNGGEY

>member
-142 AYKLNERVD
+142 AYKLNDRVD

-202 SLKAQSPYAYNP
+202 SLQSQSPYAYNP

-242 TVYRR
+242 TVYRP
-247 SSTYIGTEKY
+247 TKY
-257 ADAFKEGC
+257 TVADYAEAFNAGC
-265 YVLKDGAYVTMKAAG
+265 YVIKDGAYVTMKAAG
-280 EAFCKQP
+280 ETFSKQP
-287 GTIYYEKLSIADAY
+287 GTIYYESLSIADAY
-301 KAMVKDIKD
+301 KKMV
-310 SETNS
+310 SEIEESATNAS
-315 SKYESDAW
+315 AYESDAW
-323 YNYFNDNTEILDT
+323 YNYTNDITEILDT

-380 LLNGLNLDGIIGLV
+380 LLDSLKAQQLLDLV
-394 NALLQENGADLT
+394 NSLLKDNDADLS

-432 AYPVQYLFGNL
+432 ALPAQYLFGNL
-443 NLSDKNVFKSTGE
+443 DFTSKEVYKSTGKNAFKVGA
-456 TAYEYDDEGHLVYE
+456 TADEV
-470 VDASGNTTDIPK
+470 
-482 LTGKTGTVYVITY
+482 VYVTTY
-495 SDSGKKNPD
+495 TDTGEVNDD
-504 GTPILNATVNR
+504 GTPVLTAKITREAFDNATMKQLPKTS
-515 AEFDTTKMSPLPEKA
+515 AEIVPGQK
-530 ADIKTGTVY
+530 Y
-539 TTGDIFKEVKLNA
+539 TTGDTYAKTKLGT
-552 NYSAYVENLEKNKNP
+552 AYTAYKTKLESDNKNP

-585 VGGLLNLNDIIG
+585 VGGLLDLNDIIG
-597 GLVSGLDV
+597 GLVPGLDV
-605 SAILAKIAPDLDL
+605 AGILKAIAPDLDL
-618 NAILTQILSKIDLTG
+618 NAILTQVLGKIDLTG

-694 EDFGITSGCALAAKG
+694 EDFGITSGCALVAKG

-735 QADIAYQPEMYP
+735 QADIAYQPDMYP

-776 RLYAYEIALNGGEY
+776 KLYAYEIALNGGEY

>member
-91 LAPIAGLDIRNE
+91 LAPVAGLDIRNE

-127 QWFNALSANKRESGY
+127 QWFNALSADKRESGY

-202 SLKAQSPYAYNP
+202 SLQSQSPYAYNP

-242 TVYRR
+242 TVYRP
-247 SSTYIGTEKY
+247 TKY
-257 ADAFKEGC
+257 TVADYAEAFNAGC
-265 YVLKDGAYVTMKAAG
+265 YVIKDGAYVTMKAAG
-280 EAFCKQP
+280 ETFSKQP
-287 GTIYYEKLSIADAY
+287 GTIYYESLSIADAY
-301 KAMVKDIKD
+301 KKMV
-310 SETNS
+310 SEIEESATNAS
-315 SKYESDAW
+315 AYESDAW
-323 YNYFNDNTEILDT
+323 YNYTNDITEILDT

-380 LLNGLNLDGIIGLV
+380 LLDSLKAQQLLDLV
-394 NALLQENGADLT
+394 NSLLKDNDADLS

-432 AYPVQYLFGNL
+432 ALPAQYLFGNL
-443 NLSDKNVFKSTGE
+443 DFTSKEVYKSTGKN
-456 TAYEYDDEGHLVYE
+456 AFKVGALADEV
-470 VDASGNTTDIPK
+470 
-482 LTGKTGTVYVITY
+482 VYVTTY
-495 SDSGKKNPD
+495 TDSGEVNDD
-504 GTPILNATVNR
+504 GTPVLTAKITREAFDNATM
-515 AEFDTTKMSPLPEKA
+515 KQPP
-530 ADIKTGTVY
+530 KTNEEIVPGQKY
-539 TTGDIFKEVKLNA
+539 TTGDTYAKTDLGTAYTAYKTKLE
-552 NYSAYVENLEKNKNP
+552 SDNKNP

-585 VGGLLNLNDIIG
+585 VGGLLDLNDIIG
-597 GLVSGLDV
+597 GLVPGLDV
-605 SAILAKIAPDLDL
+605 AGILKAIAPDLDL
-618 NAILTQILSKIDLTG
+618 NAILTQILGKIDLTG

-694 EDFGITSGCALAAKG
+694 EDFGITSGCALIAKG

-735 QADIAYQPEMYP
+735 QADIAYQPDMYP

>member
-127 QWFNALSANKRESGY
+127 QWFNAISANKRTSGY

-202 SLKAQSPYAYNP
+202 SLQSQSPYAYNP

-242 TVYRR
+242 TVYRP
-247 SSTYIGTEKY
+247 TKY
-257 ADAFKEGC
+257 TVADYAEAFNAGC
-265 YVLKDGAYVTMKAAG
+265 YVIKDGAYVTMKAAG
-280 EAFCKQP
+280 ETFSKQP
-287 GTIYYEKLSIADAY
+287 GTIYYESLSIADAY
-301 KAMVKDIKD
+301 KKMV
-310 SETNS
+310 SEIEESATNAS
-315 SKYESDAW
+315 AYESDAW
-323 YNYFNDNTEILDT
+323 YNYTNDITEILDT

-380 LLNGLNLDGIIGLV
+380 LLDSLKAQQLLDLV
-394 NALLQENGADLT
+394 NSLLKDNDADLS

-432 AYPVQYLFGNL
+432 ALPAQYLFGNL
-443 NLSDKNVFKSTGE
+443 DFTSKEVYKSTGKN
-456 TAYEYDDEGHLVYE
+456 AFKVGALADEV
-470 VDASGNTTDIPK
+470 
-482 LTGKTGTVYVITY
+482 VYVTTYTDTGEVNDDGSPVLTATITREAF
-495 SDSGKKNPD
+495 D
-504 GTPILNATVNR
+504 NATMKQLPKTS
-515 AEFDTTKMSPLPEKA
+515 AEIVPGQK
-530 ADIKTGTVY
+530 Y
-539 TTGDIFKEVKLNA
+539 TTGDTYAKTKLGT
-552 NYSAYVENLEKNKNP
+552 AYTAYKTKLESDNKNP

-585 VGGLLNLNDIIG
+585 VGGLLDLNDIIG
-597 GLVSGLDV
+597 GLVPGLDV
-605 SAILAKIAPDLDL
+605 AGILKAIAPDLDL
-618 NAILTQILSKIDLTG
+618 NAILTQILGKIDLTG

-735 QADIAYQPEMYP
+735 QADIAYQPDMYP

-776 RLYAYEIALNGGEY
+776 KLYAYEIALNGGEY

>member
-77 VRTII
+77 ARTII

-91 LAPIAGLDIRNE
+91 LAPVAGLDIRNE

-142 AYKLNERVD
+142 AYKLNDRVD

-190 KVTGDNIDGLFD
+190 KVTGENINGLFD
-202 SLKAQSPYAYNP
+202 SLKTQSPYAYNP

-242 TVYRR
+242 TVYRP
-247 SSTYIGTEKY
+247 TKY
-257 ADAFKEGC
+257 TVADYAEAFSGGC
-265 YVLKDGAYVTMKAAG
+265 YVIKDGAYVTMKAAG
-280 EAFCKQP
+280 EPFCKQP
-287 GTIYYEKLSIADAY
+287 GTIYYEQLAIADAY
-301 KAMVKDIKD
+301 KKMV
-310 SETNS
+310 SEIEESATNAS
-315 SKYESDAW
+315 AYASDAW
-323 YNYFNDNTEILDT
+323 YNYTNDITEILDT

-380 LLNGLNLDGIIGLV
+380 LLDSLKAQQLLDLV
-394 NALLQENGADLT
+394 NSLLKENGADLS

-432 AYPVQYLFGNL
+432 ALPAQYLFGNL
-443 NLSDKNVFKSTGE
+443 NFTSKEVYKSTGKN
-456 TAYEYDDEGHLVYE
+456 AFKVGAPADEV
-470 VDASGNTTDIPK
+470 
-482 LTGKTGTVYVITY
+482 VYVTTY
-495 SDSGKKNPD
+495 KDSGEVNDD
-504 GTPILNATVNR
+504 GTPILTATITREAFDNTTMKQPPKTNAEIV
-515 AEFDTTKMSPLPEKA
+515 PEQK
-530 ADIKTGTVY
+530 Y
-539 TTGDIFKEVKLNA
+539 TTGDTYAKTKLEA
-552 NYSAYVENLEKNKNP
+552 AYTAYKTKLESDNKNP

-597 GLVSGLDV
+597 GLVPGLDV
-605 SAILAKIAPDLDL
+605 AGILKAIAPDLDL
-618 NAILTQILSKIDLTG
+618 NAILTQILGKIDLTG

-735 QADIAYQPEMYP
+735 QADIAYQPDMYP

-776 RLYAYEIALNGGEY
+776 KLYAYEIALNGGEY

>member
-127 QWFNALSANKRESGY
+127 QWFNALSVNKRESGY

-225 VENALELLIKYN
+225 VENVLELLIKYN

-242 TVYRR
+242 TVYRP
-247 SSTYIGTEKY
+247 TKY
-257 ADAFKEGC
+257 TVADYAEAFNAGC
-265 YVLKDGAYVTMKAAG
+265 YVIKDGAYVTMKSAG
-280 EAFCKQP
+280 ETFCKQP
-287 GTIYYEKLSIADAY
+287 GTIYYEQLAIADAY
-301 KAMVKDIKD
+301 KKMV
-310 SETNS
+310 SEIEESATNAS
-315 SKYESDAW
+315 AYASDAW
-323 YNYFNDNTEILDT
+323 YNYTNDITEILDT

-380 LLNGLNLDGIIGLV
+380 LLDSLKAQQLLDLV
-394 NALLQENGADLT
+394 NSLLKENGADLS

-432 AYPVQYLFGNL
+432 ALPVQYLFGNL
-443 NLSDKNVFKSTGE
+443 NFTSKEVYKSTGKN
-456 TAYEYDDEGHLVYE
+456 AFKVVPLADEV
-470 VDASGNTTDIPK
+470 
-482 LTGKTGTVYVITY
+482 VYVTTY
-495 SDSGKKNPD
+495 KDTGEVNDD
-504 GTPILNATVNR
+504 GTPILTATITR
-515 AEFDTTKMSPLPEKA
+515 EAFDKTTMKQLPKTSAEIVPGTK
-530 ADIKTGTVY
+530 Y
-539 TTGDIFKEVKLNA
+539 TTGDTYAKTDLGTAYKAYETKLKND
-552 NYSAYVENLEKNKNP
+552 NKNP

-585 VGGLLNLNDIIG
+585 VGGLLDLNDIIG

-605 SAILAKIAPDLDL
+605 SAILKAIAPDLDL
-618 NAILTQILSKIDLTG
+618 NAILTQVLGKIDLTG

-672 ALATTAGTTVDMSD
+672 ALATTAGTTIDMSD

-715 TIGNGTSA
+715 TIGNGTPA

>member
-77 VRTII
+77 ARTII

-91 LAPIAGLDIRNE
+91 LAPVAGLDIRNE

-142 AYKLNERVD
+142 AYKLNDRVD

-190 KVTGDNIDGLFD
+190 KVTGDNINGLFD
-202 SLKAQSPYAYNP
+202 SLKTQSPYAYNP
-214 NGLLYDGYIFG
+214 NGLLYDGYVFG

-242 TVYRR
+242 TVYRP
-247 SSTYIGTEKY
+247 TKY
-257 ADAFKEGC
+257 TVADYAEAFSAGC
-265 YVLKDGAYVTMKAAG
+265 YVIKDGAYVTMKAAG
-280 EAFCKQP
+280 EPFCKQP
-287 GTIYYEKLSIADAY
+287 GTIYYEQLAIADAY
-301 KAMVKDIKD
+301 KKMV
-310 SETNS
+310 SEIEESATNAS
-315 SKYESDAW
+315 AYESDAW
-323 YNYFNDNTEILDT
+323 YNYTNDITEILDT

-380 LLNGLNLDGIIGLV
+380 LLDSLKAQQLLDLV
-394 NALLQENGADLT
+394 NSLLKDNDADLS

-432 AYPVQYLFGNL
+432 ALPAQYLFGNL
-443 NLSDKNVFKSTGE
+443 DFTSKEVYKSTGKN
-456 TAYEYDDEGHLVYE
+456 AFKVGALADEV
-470 VDASGNTTDIPK
+470 
-482 LTGKTGTVYVITY
+482 VYVTTY
-495 SDSGKKNPD
+495 TDSGEVNDD
-504 GTPILNATVNR
+504 GTPVLTAKITREAFDNATMKQLPKTS
-515 AEFDTTKMSPLPEKA
+515 AEIVPEQK
-530 ADIKTGTVY
+530 Y
-539 TTGDIFKEVKLNA
+539 TTGDTYAKTKLGT
-552 NYSAYVENLEKNKNP
+552 AYTAYKTKLESDNKNP

-585 VGGLLNLNDIIG
+585 VGGLLDLNDIIG
-597 GLVSGLDV
+597 GLVPGLDV
-605 SAILAKIAPDLDL
+605 AGILKAIAPDLDL
-618 NAILTQILSKIDLTG
+618 NAILTQILGKIDLTG

-694 EDFGITSGCALAAKG
+694 EDFGITSGCALIAKG

-735 QADIAYQPEMYP
+735 QADIAYQPDMYP

>member
-77 VRTII
+77 ARTII

-91 LAPIAGLDIRNE
+91 LAPVAGLDIRNE

-142 AYKLNERVD
+142 AYKLNDRVD

-190 KVTGDNIDGLFD
+190 KVTGENINGLFD
-202 SLKAQSPYAYNP
+202 SLKTQSPYAYNP
-214 NGLLYDGYIFG
+214 NGLLYDGYVFG

-242 TVYRR
+242 TVYRP
-247 SSTYIGTEKY
+247 TKY
-257 ADAFKEGC
+257 TVADYAEAFSAGC
-265 YVLKDGAYVTMKAAG
+265 YVIKDGAYVTMKTAG
-280 EAFCKQP
+280 ETFCKQP
-287 GTIYYEKLSIADAY
+287 GTIYYESLSIADAY
-301 KAMVKDIKD
+301 NKMVSEIKASATD
-310 SETNS
+310 S
-315 SKYESDAW
+315 SKYENDAW
-323 YNYFNDNTEILDT
+323 YNYTNDITEILDT

-341 TNYSTLRIE
+341 TNYSTLRTE

-380 LLNGLNLDGIIGLV
+380 LLDSLKAQQLLELV
-394 NALLQENGADLT
+394 NSLLKENGADLS

-432 AYPVQYLFGNL
+432 ALPAQYLFGNL
-443 NLSDKNVFKSTGE
+443 NFTSKEVYKSTGKNAFKVGA
-456 TAYEYDDEGHLVYE
+456 TADEV
-470 VDASGNTTDIPK
+470 
-482 LTGKTGTVYVITY
+482 VYVTTY
-495 SDSGKKNPD
+495 TDTGEVNDD
-504 GTPILNATVNR
+504 GTPVLTAKITREAFDNATM
-515 AEFDTTKMSPLPEKA
+515 KQPP
-530 ADIKTGTVY
+530 KTNEEIVPGQKY
-539 TTGDIFKEVKLNA
+539 TTGDTYAKTDLGTAYTAYKTKLE
-552 NYSAYVENLEKNKNP
+552 SDNKNP

-585 VGGLLNLNDIIG
+585 VGGLLDLNDIIG
-597 GLVSGLDV
+597 GLVPGLDV
-605 SAILAKIAPDLDL
+605 AGILKAIAPDLDL
-618 NAILTQILSKIDLTG
+618 NAILTQVLGKIDLTG

-735 QADIAYQPEMYP
+735 QADIAYQPDMYP

-776 RLYAYEIALNGGEY
+776 KLYAYEIALNGGEY

>member
-77 VRTII
+77 ARTII
-82 LVILAVALM
+82 LVVLAVALM
-91 LAPIAGLDIRNE
+91 LAPVAGLDIRNE

-127 QWFNALSANKRESGY
+127 QWFNAISANKRESGY
-142 AYKLNERVD
+142 AYKLNDRVD

-202 SLKAQSPYAYNP
+202 SLQSQSPYAYNP

-242 TVYRR
+242 TVYRP
-247 SSTYIGTEKY
+247 TKY
-257 ADAFKEGC
+257 TVADYAEAFSAGC
-265 YVLKDGAYVTMKAAG
+265 YVINNDGAYVTMKAAG

-287 GTIYYEKLSIADAY
+287 GTIYYEQLAIADAY
-301 KAMVKDIKD
+301 KKMV
-310 SETNS
+310 SEIEESATNAS
-315 SKYESDAW
+315 AYESDAW
-323 YNYFNDNTEILDT
+323 YNYTNDITEILDT

-380 LLNGLNLDGIIGLV
+380 LLDSLKAQQLLDLV
-394 NALLQENGADLT
+394 NSLLKDNDADLS

-432 AYPVQYLFGNL
+432 ALPAQYLFGNL
-443 NLSDKNVFKSTGE
+443 DFTSKEVYKSTGKNAFKVGA
-456 TAYEYDDEGHLVYE
+456 TADEV
-470 VDASGNTTDIPK
+470 
-482 LTGKTGTVYVITY
+482 VYVTTY
-495 SDSGKKNPD
+495 TDTGEVNDD
-504 GTPILNATVNR
+504 GTPVLTAKITREAFDNATMKQLPKTS
-515 AEFDTTKMSPLPEKA
+515 AEIVPGQK
-530 ADIKTGTVY
+530 Y
-539 TTGDIFKEVKLNA
+539 TTGDTYAKTKLGT
-552 NYSAYVENLEKNKNP
+552 AYTAYKTKLESDNKNP

-585 VGGLLNLNDIIG
+585 VGGLLDLNDIIG
-597 GLVSGLDV
+597 GLVPGLDV
-605 SAILAKIAPDLDL
+605 AGILKAIAPDLDL
-618 NAILTQILSKIDLTG
+618 NAILTQILGKIDLTG

-694 EDFGITSGCALAAKG
+694 EDFGITSGCALIAKG

-735 QADIAYQPEMYP
+735 QADIAYQPDMYP

-776 RLYAYEIALNGGEY
+776 KLYAYEIALNGGEY

>member
-82 LVILAVALM
+82 LVVLAVALM
-91 LAPIAGLDIRNE
+91 LAPVAGLDIRNE

-142 AYKLNERVD
+142 AYKLNDRVD

-202 SLKAQSPYAYNP
+202 SLKTQSPYAYNP

-242 TVYRR
+242 TVYRP
-247 SSTYIGTEKY
+247 TKY
-257 ADAFKEGC
+257 TVADYAEAFSAGC
-265 YVLKDGAYVTMKAAG
+265 YVIKDGAYVTMKAAG
-280 EAFCKQP
+280 ETFSKQP
-287 GTIYYEKLSIADAY
+287 GTIYYESLSIADAY
-301 KAMVKDIKD
+301 KKMV
-310 SETNS
+310 SEIEESATNAS
-315 SKYESDAW
+315 AYESDAW
-323 YNYFNDNTEILDT
+323 YNYTNDITEILDT

-380 LLNGLNLDGIIGLV
+380 LLDSLKAQQLLDLV
-394 NALLQENGADLT
+394 NSLLKDNDADLS

-432 AYPVQYLFGNL
+432 ALPAQYLFCNL
-443 NLSDKNVFKSTGE
+443 NFTSKEVYKSTGKNAFKVGA
-456 TAYEYDDEGHLVYE
+456 TADEV
-470 VDASGNTTDIPK
+470 
-482 LTGKTGTVYVITY
+482 VYVTTY
-495 SDSGKKNPD
+495 TDTGEVNDD
-504 GTPILNATVNR
+504 GTPVLTAKITREAFDAATMKQLPKTSAGILPG
-515 AEFDTTKMSPLPEKA
+515 TK
-530 ADIKTGTVY
+530 Y
-539 TTGDIFKEVKLNA
+539 TTGDTYAKT
-552 NYSAYVENLEKNKNP
+552 NLETAYTAYKTKLESDNKNP

-585 VGGLLNLNDIIG
+585 VGGLLDLNDIIG

-605 SAILAKIAPDLDL
+605 SAILKAIAPDLDL
-618 NAILTQILSKIDLTG
+618 NAILTQILGKIDLTG

-694 EDFGITSGCALAAKG
+694 EDFGITSGCALIAKG

-735 QADIAYQPEMYP
+735 QADIAYQPDMYP

>member
-142 AYKLNERVD
+142 AYNLNERVD

-225 VENALELLIKYN
+225 VENVLELLIKYN

-242 TVYRR
+242 TVYRP
-247 SSTYIGTEKY
+247 TKY
-257 ADAFKEGC
+257 TVADYAEAFNAGC
-265 YVLKDGAYVTMKAAG
+265 YVINNDGAYVTMKSAG
-280 EAFCKQP
+280 ETFCKQP
-287 GTIYYEKLSIADAY
+287 GTIYYEQLAIADAY
-301 KAMVKDIKD
+301 KKMV
-310 SETNS
+310 SEIEASATNAS
-315 SKYESDAW
+315 AYESDAW
-323 YNYFNDNTEILDT
+323 YNYTNDITEILDT

-341 TNYSTLRIE
+341 TNYSTLRTE

-380 LLNGLNLDGIIGLV
+380 LLDSLKAQQLLDLV
-394 NALLQENGADLT
+394 NSLLKDNDADLS

-432 AYPVQYLFGNL
+432 ALPAQYLFGNL
-443 NLSDKNVFKSTGE
+443 SFTSKEVYKSTGKN
-456 TAYEYDDEGHLVYE
+456 AFKVGALADE
-470 VDASGNTTDIPK
+470 I
-482 LTGKTGTVYVITY
+482 VYVTTY
-495 SDSGKKNPD
+495 KDSGKVNDD
-504 GTPILNATVNR
+504 GTPILTATITREAFDAATMKQPPKTNAEIVPGQ
-515 AEFDTTKMSPLPEKA
+515 K
-530 ADIKTGTVY
+530 Y
-539 TTGDIFKEVKLNA
+539 TTGDTYAKTKLGT
-552 NYSAYVENLEKNKNP
+552 AYTAYKTKLESDNKNP

-585 VGGLLNLNDIIG
+585 VGGLLDLNDIIG
-597 GLVSGLDV
+597 GLVPGLDV
-605 SAILAKIAPDLDL
+605 AGILKAIAPDLDL
-618 NAILTQILSKIDLTG
+618 NAILTQILGKIDLTG

-735 QADIAYQPEMYP
+735 QADIAYQPDMYP

-776 RLYAYEIALNGGEY
+776 KLYAYEIALNGGEY

>member
-91 LAPIAGLDIRNE
+91 LAPIAGLDVRNE

-127 QWFNALSANKRESGY
+127 QWFNALSADKRKSGY
-142 AYKLNERVD
+142 AYLLNERVD
-151 NVIRTYGL
+151 NVIKTYGL

-166 YRERTQL
+166 YRERTQF

-202 SLKAQSPYAYNP
+202 SLQSQSPYAYNP

-242 TVYRR
+242 TVYRP
-247 SSTYIGTEKY
+247 TKY
-257 ADAFKEGC
+257 TVADYAEAFNAGC

-280 EAFCKQP
+280 ETFSKQP
-287 GTIYYEKLSIADAY
+287 GTVYYEKLAIADAY
-301 KAMVKDIKD
+301 KKMV
-310 SETNS
+310 SEIEESATNAS
-315 SKYESDAW
+315 AYESDAW
-323 YNYFNDNTEILDT
+323 YNYTNDITEILDT
-336 RTGKM
+336 RSGKM

-380 LLNGLNLDGIIGLV
+380 LLDSLKAQQLLDLV
-394 NALLQENGADLT
+394 NSLLQENSADLS

-432 AYPVQYLFGNL
+432 ALPAQYLFGNL
-443 NLSDKNVFKSTGE
+443 DFTSKEVYKSTGKN
-456 TAYEYDDEGHLVYE
+456 AFKVGALADEV
-470 VDASGNTTDIPK
+470 
-482 LTGKTGTVYVITY
+482 VYVTTY
-495 SDSGKKNPD
+495 TDSGEVNDD
-504 GTPILNATVNR
+504 GTPVLTAKITREAFDNATM
-515 AEFDTTKMSPLPEKA
+515 KQLP
-530 ADIKTGTVY
+530 KTNEEIVPGQKY
-539 TTGDIFKEVKLNA
+539 TTGDTYAKTKLGT
-552 NYSAYVENLEKNKNP
+552 AYTAYKTKLESDNKNP

-585 VGGLLNLNDIIG
+585 VGGLLDLNDIIG
-597 GLVSGLDV
+597 GLVPGLDV
-605 SAILAKIAPDLDL
+605 AGILKAIAPDLDL
-618 NAILTQILSKIDLTG
+618 NAILTQVLSKIDLTG

-651 FYSHPLLKKCWQSD
+651 FCSHPLLKKCWQSD

-694 EDFGITSGCALAAKG
+694 EDFGITSGCALVAKG

-735 QADIAYQPEMYP
+735 QADIAYQPDMYP

-776 RLYAYEIALNGGEY
+776 KLYAYEIALNGGEY

>member
-77 VRTII
+77 ARTII
-82 LVILAVALM
+82 LVVLAVALM
-91 LAPIAGLDIRNE
+91 LAPVAGLDIRNE

-127 QWFNALSANKRESGY
+127 QWFNALSADKRESGY

-202 SLKAQSPYAYNP
+202 SLQSQSPYAYNP

-242 TVYRR
+242 TVYRP
-247 SSTYIGTEKY
+247 TKY
-257 ADAFKEGC
+257 TVADYAEAFSAGC
-265 YVLKDGAYVTMKAAG
+265 YVIKDGAYVTMKAAG
-280 EAFCKQP
+280 ETFSKQP
-287 GTIYYEKLSIADAY
+287 GTVYYEKLAIADAY
-301 KAMVKDIKD
+301 KKMV
-310 SETNS
+310 SEIEESATNAS
-315 SKYESDAW
+315 AYESDAW
-323 YNYFNDNTEILDT
+323 YNYTNDITEILDT

-380 LLNGLNLDGIIGLV
+380 LLDSLKAQQLLDLV
-394 NALLQENGADLT
+394 NSLLKDNDADLS

-432 AYPVQYLFGNL
+432 ALPAQYLFGNL
-443 NLSDKNVFKSTGE
+443 DFTSKEVYKSTGKNAFKVGA
-456 TAYEYDDEGHLVYE
+456 TADEV
-470 VDASGNTTDIPK
+470 
-482 LTGKTGTVYVITY
+482 VYVTTY
-495 SDSGKKNPD
+495 TDTGEDNDD
-504 GTPILNATVNR
+504 GTPVLTAKITREAFDNATM
-515 AEFDTTKMSPLPEKA
+515 KQSP
-530 ADIKTGTVY
+530 KTNEEIVPGQKY
-539 TTGDIFKEVKLNA
+539 TTGDTYAKTDLGTAYTAYKTKLE
-552 NYSAYVENLEKNKNP
+552 SDNKNP

-585 VGGLLNLNDIIG
+585 VGGLLDLNDIIG
-597 GLVSGLDV
+597 GLVPGLDV
-605 SAILAKIAPDLDL
+605 AGILKAIAPDLDL
-618 NAILTQILSKIDLTG
+618 NAILTQILGKIDLTG

-694 EDFGITSGCALAAKG
+694 EDFGITSGCALIAKG

-735 QADIAYQPEMYP
+735 QADIAYQPDMYP

-776 RLYAYEIALNGGEY
+776 KLYAYEIALNGGEY

>member
-142 AYKLNERVD
+142 AYKLNDRVD

-202 SLKAQSPYAYNP
+202 SLQSQSPYAYNP

-242 TVYRR
+242 TVYRP
-247 SSTYIGTEKY
+247 TKY
-257 ADAFKEGC
+257 TVADYAEAFNAGC
-265 YVLKDGAYVTMKAAG
+265 YVIKDGAYVTMKAAG
-280 EAFCKQP
+280 ETFSKQP
-287 GTIYYEKLSIADAY
+287 GTIYYESLSIADAY
-301 KAMVKDIKD
+301 KKMV
-310 SETNS
+310 SEIEESATNAS
-315 SKYESDAW
+315 AYESDAW
-323 YNYFNDNTEILDT
+323 YNYTNDITEILDT

-380 LLNGLNLDGIIGLV
+380 LLDSLKAQQLLDLV
-394 NALLQENGADLT
+394 NSLLKENDADLS

-432 AYPVQYLFGNL
+432 ALPAQYLFGNL
-443 NLSDKNVFKSTGE
+443 DFTSKEVYKSTGKNAFKVGA
-456 TAYEYDDEGHLVYE
+456 TADEV
-470 VDASGNTTDIPK
+470 
-482 LTGKTGTVYVITY
+482 VYVTTY
-495 SDSGKKNPD
+495 TDTGEVNDD
-504 GTPILNATVNR
+504 GTPVLTATITREAFDNATMKQPPKTS
-515 AEFDTTKMSPLPEKA
+515 AEIVPGQK
-530 ADIKTGTVY
+530 Y
-539 TTGDIFKEVKLNA
+539 TTGDTYAKTKLGT
-552 NYSAYVENLEKNKNP
+552 AYTAYKTKLESDNKNP

-585 VGGLLNLNDIIG
+585 VGGLLDLNDIIG
-597 GLVSGLDV
+597 GLVPGLDV
-605 SAILAKIAPDLDL
+605 AGILKAIAPDLDL
-618 NAILTQILSKIDLTG
+618 NAILTQILGKIDLTG

-735 QADIAYQPEMYP
+735 QADIAYQPDMYP

-776 RLYAYEIALNGGEY
+776 KLYAYEIALNGGEY

>member
-82 LVILAVALM
+82 LVVLAVALM

-127 QWFNALSANKRESGY
+127 QWFNALSADKRESGY

-202 SLKAQSPYAYNP
+202 SLKTQSPYAYNP
-214 NGLLYDGYIFG
+214 NGLLYDGYVFG

-242 TVYRR
+242 TVYRP
-247 SSTYIGTEKY
+247 TKY
-257 ADAFKEGC
+257 TIADYAEAFSAGC
-265 YVLKDGAYVTMKAAG
+265 YVIKDGAYVTMKAAG
-280 EAFCKQP
+280 ETFSKQP
-287 GTIYYEKLSIADAY
+287 GTVYYEKLAIADAY
-301 KAMVKDIKD
+301 KKMV
-310 SETNS
+310 SEIEASATNAS
-315 SKYESDAW
+315 AYESDAW
-323 YNYFNDNTEILDT
+323 YNYTNDITEILDT

-380 LLNGLNLDGIIGLV
+380 LLDSLKAQQLLDLV
-394 NALLQENGADLT
+394 NSLLKENGADLS

-432 AYPVQYLFGNL
+432 ALPAQYLFGNL
-443 NLSDKNVFKSTGE
+443 DFTSKEVYKSTGKNAFKVGA
-456 TAYEYDDEGHLVYE
+456 TADEV
-470 VDASGNTTDIPK
+470 
-482 LTGKTGTVYVITY
+482 VYVTTY
-495 SDSGKKNPD
+495 TDTGEVNDD
-504 GTPILNATVNR
+504 GTPVLTAKITREAFDNATMKQLPKTS
-515 AEFDTTKMSPLPEKA
+515 AEIVPEQK
-530 ADIKTGTVY
+530 Y
-539 TTGDIFKEVKLNA
+539 TTGDTYAKTKLGT
-552 NYSAYVENLEKNKNP
+552 AYTAYKTKLESDNKNP

-585 VGGLLNLNDIIG
+585 VGGLLDLNDIIG
-597 GLVSGLDV
+597 GLVPGLDV
-605 SAILAKIAPDLDL
+605 AGILKAIAPDLDL
-618 NAILTQILSKIDLTG
+618 NAILTQILGKIDLTG

-735 QADIAYQPEMYP
+735 QADIAYQPDMYP

-776 RLYAYEIALNGGEY
+776 KLYAYEIALNGGEY

>member
-91 LAPIAGLDIRNE
+91 LAPIAGLDVRNE

-127 QWFNALSANKRESGY
+127 QWFNALSADKRKSGY
-142 AYKLNERVD
+142 AYLLNERVD

-214 NGLLYDGYIFG
+214 NGLLYDGYVFG

-242 TVYRR
+242 TVYRP
-247 SSTYIGTEKY
+247 TKY
-257 ADAFKEGC
+257 TVADYAEAFNAGC

-280 EAFCKQP
+280 ETFCKQP
-287 GTIYYEKLSIADAY
+287 GTVYYEKLAIADAY
-301 KAMVKDIKD
+301 KKMV
-310 SETNS
+310 SEIEESATNAS
-315 SKYESDAW
+315 AYESDAW
-323 YNYFNDNTEILDT
+323 YNYTNNITEILDT
-336 RTGKM
+336 RSGKM

-380 LLNGLNLDGIIGLV
+380 LLDSLKAQQLLDLV
-394 NALLQENGADLT
+394 NSLLEENSADLS

-432 AYPVQYLFGNL
+432 ALPVQYLFGNL
-443 NLSDKNVFKSTGE
+443 DFTSKEVYKSTGKN
-456 TAYEYDDEGHLVYE
+456 AFKVGALADEV
-470 VDASGNTTDIPK
+470 
-482 LTGKTGTVYVITY
+482 VYVTTY
-495 SDSGKKNPD
+495 TDSGEVNDD
-504 GTPILNATVNR
+504 GTPVLTAKITREAFDAATMKQSPKTI
-515 AEFDTTKMSPLPEKA
+515 AEIVPEQK
-530 ADIKTGTVY
+530 Y
-539 TTGDIFKEVKLNA
+539 TTGDTYAKTKLGT
-552 NYSAYVENLEKNKNP
+552 AYTAYKTKLESDNKNP

-597 GLVSGLDV
+597 GLVPGLDIP
-605 SAILAKIAPDLDL
+605 AILKAIAPDLDL
-618 NAILTQILSKIDLTG
+618 NAILTQVLSKIDLTG
-633 VTVEGVQKLL
+633 VTVEDVQKLL

-686 YAWVKYTC
+686 YAWIKYTC
-694 EDFGITSGCALAAKG
+694 EDFGITSGCALVAKG

-735 QADIAYQPEMYP
+735 QADIAYQPNMYP

-776 RLYAYEIALNGGEY
+776 KLYAYEIALNGGEY

>member
-91 LAPIAGLDIRNE
+91 LAPVAGLDIRNE

-127 QWFNALSANKRESGY
+127 QWFNALSANKRTSGY

-202 SLKAQSPYAYNP
+202 SLQSQSPYAYNP

-242 TVYRR
+242 TVYRP
-247 SSTYIGTEKY
+247 TKY
-257 ADAFKEGC
+257 TVADYAEAFNAGC
-265 YVLKDGAYVTMKAAG
+265 YVIKDGAYVTMKAAG
-280 EAFCKQP
+280 ETFSKQP
-287 GTIYYEKLSIADAY
+287 GTIYYESLSIADAY
-301 KAMVKDIKD
+301 KKMV
-310 SETNS
+310 SEIEESATNAS
-315 SKYESDAW
+315 AYESDAW
-323 YNYFNDNTEILDT
+323 YNYTNDITEILDT

-380 LLNGLNLDGIIGLV
+380 LLDSLKAQQLLDLV
-394 NALLQENGADLT
+394 NSLLKDNDADLS

-432 AYPVQYLFGNL
+432 ALPAQYLFGNL
-443 NLSDKNVFKSTGE
+443 DFTSKEVYKSTGKNAFKVGA
-456 TAYEYDDEGHLVYE
+456 TADEV
-470 VDASGNTTDIPK
+470 
-482 LTGKTGTVYVITY
+482 VYVTTY
-495 SDSGKKNPD
+495 TDTGEVNDD
-504 GTPILNATVNR
+504 GTPVLTAKITREAFDNATMKQLPKTS
-515 AEFDTTKMSPLPEKA
+515 AEIVPGQK
-530 ADIKTGTVY
+530 Y
-539 TTGDIFKEVKLNA
+539 TTGDTYAKTKLGT
-552 NYSAYVENLEKNKNP
+552 AYTAYKTKLESDNKNP

-585 VGGLLNLNDIIG
+585 VGGLLDLNDIIG
-597 GLVSGLDV
+597 GLVPGLDV
-605 SAILAKIAPDLDL
+605 AGILKAIAPDLDL
-618 NAILTQILSKIDLTG
+618 NAILTQVLGKIDLTG

-694 EDFGITSGCALAAKG
+694 EDFGITSGCALVAKG

-735 QADIAYQPEMYP
+735 QADIAYQPDMYP

-776 RLYAYEIALNGGEY
+776 KLYAYEIALNGGEY

>member
-77 VRTII
+77 ARTII

-91 LAPIAGLDIRNE
+91 LAPVAGLDIRNE

-127 QWFNALSANKRESGY
+127 QWFNALSADKRESGY

-202 SLKAQSPYAYNP
+202 SLQSQSPYAYNP

-242 TVYRR
+242 TVYRP
-247 SSTYIGTEKY
+247 TKY
-257 ADAFKEGC
+257 TVADYAEAFNAGC
-265 YVLKDGAYVTMKAAG
+265 YVIKDGAYVTMKAAG
-280 EAFCKQP
+280 ETFSKQP
-287 GTIYYEKLSIADAY
+287 GTIYYESLSIADAY
-301 KAMVKDIKD
+301 KKMV
-310 SETNS
+310 SEIEESATNAS
-315 SKYESDAW
+315 AYESDAW
-323 YNYFNDNTEILDT
+323 YNYTNDITEILDT

-380 LLNGLNLDGIIGLV
+380 LLDSLKAQQLLDLV
-394 NALLQENGADLT
+394 NSLLKDNDADLS
-406 SGDIGNVVSQ
+406 SGDIGNIVSQ

-432 AYPVQYLFGNL
+432 ALPAQYLFGNL
-443 NLSDKNVFKSTGE
+443 NFTSKEVYKSTGKNAFKVGA
-456 TAYEYDDEGHLVYE
+456 TADEV
-470 VDASGNTTDIPK
+470 
-482 LTGKTGTVYVITY
+482 VYVTTY
-495 SDSGKKNPD
+495 TDTGEVNDD
-504 GTPILNATVNR
+504 GTPVLTAKITREAFDNATM
-515 AEFDTTKMSPLPEKA
+515 KQPP
-530 ADIKTGTVY
+530 KTNEEIVPGQKY
-539 TTGDIFKEVKLNA
+539 TTGDTYAKTDLGTAYTAYKTKLE
-552 NYSAYVENLEKNKNP
+552 SDNKNP

-585 VGGLLNLNDIIG
+585 VGGLLDLNDIIG
-597 GLVSGLDV
+597 GLVPGLDV
-605 SAILAKIAPDLDL
+605 AGILKTIAPDLDL
-618 NAILTQILSKIDLTG
+618 NAILTQILGKIDLTG

-694 EDFGITSGCALAAKG
+694 EDFGITSGCALIAKG

-776 RLYAYEIALNGGEY
+776 KLYAYEIALNGGEY

>member
-142 AYKLNERVD
+142 AYKLNDRVD

-242 TVYRR
+242 TVYRP
-247 SSTYIGTEKY
+247 TKY
-257 ADAFKEGC
+257 TVADYAEAFNAGC
-265 YVLKDGAYVTMKAAG
+265 YVINNDGAYVTMKAAG
-280 EAFCKQP
+280 EPFCKQP
-287 GTIYYEKLSIADAY
+287 GTIYYESLPIADAY
-301 KAMVKDIKD
+301 KKMV
-310 SETNS
+310 SEIEESATNAS
-315 SKYESDAW
+315 AYASDAW
-323 YNYFNDNTEILDT
+323 YNYTNDITEILDT

-380 LLNGLNLDGIIGLV
+380 LLDSLKAQQLLDLV
-394 NALLQENGADLT
+394 NSLLKENGADLS

-432 AYPVQYLFGNL
+432 ALPVQYLFGNL
-443 NLSDKNVFKSTGE
+443 NFTSKEVYKSTGKN
-456 TAYEYDDEGHLVYE
+456 AFKVGALVPADE
-470 VDASGNTTDIPK
+470 I
-482 LTGKTGTVYVITY
+482 VYVTTY
-495 SDSGKKNPD
+495 TDSGEVNDD
-504 GTPILNATVNR
+504 GTPILTATITREAFDNATMKQFPKTN
-515 AEFDTTKMSPLPEKA
+515 AEIVPGTK
-530 ADIKTGTVY
+530 Y
-539 TTGDIFKEVKLNA
+539 TTGDTYAKTDLGTAYKAYETKLK
-552 NYSAYVENLEKNKNP
+552 SDNKNP

-605 SAILAKIAPDLDL
+605 SAILKAIAPDLDL

-694 EDFGITSGCALAAKG
+694 EDFGITSGCALVAKG

-715 TIGNGTSA
+715 TIGNGTPA

-735 QADIAYQPEMYP
+735 QADIAYQPDMYP